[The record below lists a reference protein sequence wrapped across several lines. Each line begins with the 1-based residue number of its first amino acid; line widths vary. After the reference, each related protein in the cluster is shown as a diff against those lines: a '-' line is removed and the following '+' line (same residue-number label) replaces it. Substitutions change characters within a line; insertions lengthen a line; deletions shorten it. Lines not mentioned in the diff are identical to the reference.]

1 VTVNENATIA
11 LPINVTPQDAD
22 DVVIS
27 IIASGVPTDAM
38 LADAI
43 VVTSP
48 QHASRMMSGP

>member
-22 DVVIS
+22 DVIS
-27 IIASGVPTDAM
+27 ITASGVPTDAT